1 MSPCVQSGN
10 KRQMPIKADRV
21 PVEPTCYEARTQ
33 RRLFRQLLCQARSL
47 SEHRQSRVGTHMTFN
62 TRRLPNFNLLI
73 SESMV
78 VETFNRAVLE
88 ISKRNLTKDLSPL
101 LLQWLTP
108 ATAKSSGLAGHDDS

>member
-1 MSPCVQSGN
+1 
-10 KRQMPIKADRV
+10 
-21 PVEPTCYEARTQ
+21 
-33 RRLFRQLLCQARSL
+33 
-47 SEHRQSRVGTHMTFN
+47 MTFN

-88 ISKRNLTKDLSPL
+88 IFKNENLTKDLSPL